1 MLPLVMCID
10 DDSIV
15 QMLSEIILLENNFCE
30 KIIPALDG
38 KEGLNYFLIQK
49 LLPLNM
55 QKIPSLIF
63 LDINMPIMDGWDFL
77 ATFNEEFTTFH
88 QQIKV
93 IILSSS
99 ENPADIK
106 KAKANSLVL
115 DFIPKPLEAIH
126 LDKLKTSDWF
136 KAYF

>member
-10 DDSIV
+10 DDNIV
-15 QMLSEIILLENNFCE
+15 QMLSEIILMENNFCN
-30 KIIPALDG
+30 KILPALDG

-49 LLPLNM
+49 LLPVNN
-55 QKIPSLIF
+55 QKIPPLIF

-77 ATFNEEFTTFH
+77 AAFSEECSPFH
-88 QQIKV
+88 HQVKI

-99 ENPADIK
+99 ESSADIK
-106 KAKANSLVL
+106 KAKENPFVL

-126 LDKLKTSDWF
+126 LNKIKNSDWF

>member
-15 QMLSEIILLENNFCE
+15 QMLSEIILLENNFCQ

-49 LLPLNM
+49 LLPITA
-55 QKIPSLIF
+55 QKIPPLIF

-77 ATFNEEFTTFH
+77 AAFTEECNQFH
-88 QQIKV
+88 QQVKV

-99 ENPADIK
+99 ENPQDMK
-106 KAKANSLVL
+106 KAKANPFVI
-115 DFIPKPLEAIH
+115 DFIPKPLEAAH
-126 LDKLKTSDWF
+126 LHSLKKIDWLL
-136 KAYF
+136 KYF

>member
-30 KIIPALDG
+30 KIVPALDG

-49 LLPLNM
+49 LLPATT
-55 QKIPSLIF
+55 QKIPPLIF

-77 ATFNEEFTTFH
+77 AAFNEECIQFH
-88 QQIKV
+88 QQVKV

-99 ENPADIK
+99 ENPQDMK
-106 KAKANSLVL
+106 KAKENPFVI
-115 DFIPKPLEAIH
+115 DFIPKPLEAYH
-126 LDKLKTSDWF
+126 LNKLKSTNWLQKHF
-136 KAYF
+136 